1 MRKFSRK
8 QIGAVGLA
16 VMMSAQGPVM
26 AAEVA
31 QEETTSAVE
40 VQTEEDDV
48 TLPETVEES
57 TEETTEQ
64 LAESESTE
72 EITIESIEESES
84 ESEEAEIE
92 SESALES
99 TESENAELDETAE
112 AAYGAG
118 SRNWISSHFWLVSE

>member
-1 MRKFSRK
+1 MKKISKK

-16 VMMSAQGPVM
+16 VIMSAQGSVM

-48 TLPETVEES
+48 TLLETVEES

-64 LAESESTE
+64 PAESESTE
-72 EITIESIEESES
+72 EITIESTEETES
-84 ESEEAEIE
+84 ESEEAE
-92 SESALES
+92 
-99 TESENAELDETAE
+99 TESE
-112 AAYGAG
+112 
-118 SRNWISSHFWLVSE
+118 